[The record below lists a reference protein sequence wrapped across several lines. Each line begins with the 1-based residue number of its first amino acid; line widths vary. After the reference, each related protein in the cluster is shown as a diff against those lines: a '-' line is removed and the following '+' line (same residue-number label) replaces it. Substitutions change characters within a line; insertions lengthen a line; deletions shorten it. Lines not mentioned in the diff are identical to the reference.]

1 MYSIYAHKKGG
12 TIIKIA
18 LSEDPENKFH
28 KERGKDY
35 TVKMEILYQ
44 TEDKTK
50 AHVVKNQQLY
60 IYKRTTDFK
69 GHTMTKRNFAIACQD
84 IEKWIADGSVV
95 KYEEKIKMLKPR
107 LNFNKYEFTEQEI
120 RVIEKKIG
128 EHTGAFCELNGK
140 FAAFTFL
147 EQNLDKIDFKP
158 DLLPDNIRDMF
169 DEEDMANMGKEAVKK
184 SIKGKLKNYEDN
196 MAFQLK
202 KLLFWTDE
210 EAVAAFFKK
219 NNT

>member
-1 MYSIYAHKKGG
+1 MYSIYAHKRGG

-44 TEDKTK
+44 TEDKDK
-50 AHVVKNQQLY
+50 AHAVKNQQLY
-60 IYKRTTDFK
+60 IYKRTIDFK
-69 GHTMTKRNFAIACQD
+69 GHTMTKRNFALTCQD

-95 KYEEKIKMLKPR
+95 KYEEKVKMLKPK
-107 LNFNKYEFTEQEI
+107 LQFKHQFTEQEI
-120 RVIEKKIG
+120 KVIEKKIG
-128 EHTGAFCELNGK
+128 EHTANFCELNGK
-140 FAAFTFL
+140 FNAFTFL
-147 EQNLDKIDFKP
+147 EENLDKIDFSV
-158 DLLPDNIRDMF
+158 DLLPDNIREMF

-196 MAFQLK
+196 LAFQLK

-210 EAVAAFFKK
+210 EAVAAFFSK
-219 NNT
+219 NNS